1 MTIVS
6 RILTDPKTALAGVT
20 LETSFARFMV
30 SMAMFNEV
38 RVLSRP
44 LGRWGLAAIVGTKS
58 VGEKTVL
65 RAQDTRKGPRSD
77 RDRRPSYRDRSHG
90 RTTL

>member
-1 MTIVS
+1 LTIVR
-6 RILTDPKTALAGVT
+6 RILTDPKTALAGVM
-20 LETSFARFMV
+20 LETSFARFMA

-38 RVLSRP
+38 RVPSRL
-44 LGRWGLAAIVGTKS
+44 LGRWGLAAIVGTQS

-65 RAQDTRKGPRSD
+65 REDTRKGSRPD

-90 RTTL
+90 RATL